1 MATPI
6 PYNYQENEMLEEKN
20 ALVQDTIPSLE
31 RNKAPKG
38 TCKLHHGWKRN
49 VAAH

>member
-20 ALVQDTIPSLE
+20 ALVQDTTPLWRGI
-31 RNKAPKG
+31 KAPKG
-38 TCKLHHGWKRN
+38 TCKLHQPWKRN